1 MLNPSQ
7 LNTPIPVDPEP
18 TLVQRLQVPKPI
30 TDFSEKLDRLT
41 RKLSDVFPGDL
52 VKDHLHIIVEVPGKC
67 KSFVICVCGTDD
79 LPNCPT
85 SYYSTYLVPFPY
97 ARFHNLPTFCY
108 WPSISHSR
116 LCSSTHTVPILILL
130 ATSVKETQEEEGAV
144 LTCHRQGHIYQLI
157 GLILP

>member
-7 LNTPIPVDPEP
+7 LNTPIPVDPDP
-18 TLVQRLQVPKPI
+18 TLVQRLPKPI

-52 VKDHLHIIVEVPGKC
+52 AKDHLHIIVEVPGKC

-85 SYYSTYLVPFPY
+85 SYHATYLVPFPY

-108 WPSISHSR
+108 WPSTSHSR
-116 LCSSTHTVPILILL
+116 LRSTTHTGPILISL
-130 ATSVKETQEEEGAV
+130 ATSVRNLSDESNASP
-144 LTCHRQGHIYQLI
+144 
-157 GLILP
+157 LPRISRE